1 MKTTPLATTRGR
13 QFALAALADRRAGK
27 PLPPNHNAEF
37 PAGAPMQF
45 NCDTCLA
52 VITVPEDW
60 TERPHHCEE
69 CAALIRLG
77 WME

>member
-1 MKTTPLATTRGR
+1 MPLATARGR
-13 QFALAALADRRAGK
+13 EFALQQLRERRAQK
-27 PLPPNHNAEF
+27 PLPPDHNLQF
-37 PAGAPMQF
+37 SAGAPMAF
-45 NCDTCLA
+45 NCDTCHA
-52 VITVPEDW
+52 VIIVPEDY